1 MAKYCNTNV
10 LCLDVTA
17 RVSSWSYVLYLYA
30 TATFLRF
37 TYVPLPASETCIF
50 TLCLNVAQW
59 CKCLGDAQ
67 SVWDRALMMTNIL
80 FILKDLLKQ
89 FYKSISD
96 ADIATNKNIKSVA
109 K

>member
-1 MAKYCNTNV
+1 
-10 LCLDVTA
+10 
-17 RVSSWSYVLYLYA
+17 
-30 TATFLRF
+30 
-37 TYVPLPASETCIF
+37 
-50 TLCLNVAQW
+50 
-59 CKCLGDAQ
+59 
-67 SVWDRALMMTNIL
+67 MMTNIL